1 MSSSRMTSGSPRCL
15 GLKAALALA
24 TILAVSPVHSEQ
36 VTIPDTAAG
45 RVLAAWL
52 EAFNSGDQALFDVY
66 QQKYDPAP
74 DLPPDAVMAFRAR
87 TGGFDLV
94 GIHKSEPLHIE
105 FLVQER
111 AGDTRALGRFDVTPS
126 DSPKVTTSGLRAIP
140 PGATI
145 IGFEIDA
152 VGRDRVIAGSIAK
165 LKENYVFPETAKK
178 MEQAL
183 RGHQKRGEYDTVRD
197 GEKFAALLTAHL
209 QEVSHDRHLRVNFS
223 PARYPDDL
231 DTPGPQQVA
240 ENRRMAERA
249 NCGFEKVEL
258 LVGNVG
264 YVKFNMFA
272 DPAPCGETAIAAM
285 NFLAHVDAI
294 IFDLRDNGGGAPAM
308 IALISTYLFD
318 QPTHLNDIW
327 TRKTGTTQQYWTLP
341 VVPGKRLAAAPAFVL
356 TSSRTFSGAEE
367 FSYNLKNLKRA
378 TIVGETTG
386 GGAHP
391 VRGERID
398 DRFVIGVPFA
408 RAINPIT
415 LTNWEGTG
423 VVPDVKAAAADA
435 LTTAQKLATEELAK
449 RRSAPS
455 VGPN

>member
-1 MSSSRMTSGSPRCL
+1 MSSWCMSSKKPSCL
-15 GLKAALALA
+15 WAKTALALI
-24 TILAVSPVHSEQ
+24 TIFEVSPVHSQQ
-36 VTIPDTAAG
+36 VTTPDTVAG

-52 EAFNSGDQALFDVY
+52 EAFNSGDQARFAAY
-66 QQKYDPAP
+66 QQKYEPVP
-74 DLPPDAVMAFRAR
+74 DLPPDAVMAFRSR

-105 FLVQER
+105 FLVKER
-111 AGDTRALGRFDVTPS
+111 ASDTRAIGRFDVTPS
-126 DSPKVTTSGLRAIP
+126 DLPKVMTSGLRAIS
-140 PGATI
+140 PGAAI

-152 VGRDRVIAGSIAK
+152 VDRDRVIAGSIAK

-183 RGHQKRGEYDTVRD
+183 RVHQKRGEYDTVKD
-197 GEKFAALLTAHL
+197 GEKFAALLTTHL
-209 QEVSHDRHLRVNFS
+209 QEVSHDKHLRLNFS
-223 PARYPDDL
+223 AVRFPADL
-231 DTPGPQQVA
+231 GTPSPQQLA
-240 ENRRMAERA
+240 EARKVSERT

-258 LVGNVG
+258 LAGNVG
-264 YVKFNMFA
+264 YVKFNVFV
-272 DPAPCGETAIAAM
+272 DPALCAPTAIAAM
-285 NFLAHVDAI
+285 NFLANVDAI
-294 IFDLRDNGGGAPAM
+294 VFDLRENGGGDPAM

-327 TRKTGTTQQYWTLP
+327 NRKTGATHQYWTLP
-341 VVPGKRLAAAPAFVL
+341 TVPGKRLAGVPAFVL

-378 TIVGETTG
+378 TIIGETTG

-391 VRGERID
+391 VQGERVD
-398 DRFVIGVPFA
+398 DRFVIGVPYA

-423 VVPDVKAAAADA
+423 VVPDVKAAAADV
-435 LTTAQKLATEELAK
+435 LTTAQALAAEELAK

-455 VGPN
+455 VGKN